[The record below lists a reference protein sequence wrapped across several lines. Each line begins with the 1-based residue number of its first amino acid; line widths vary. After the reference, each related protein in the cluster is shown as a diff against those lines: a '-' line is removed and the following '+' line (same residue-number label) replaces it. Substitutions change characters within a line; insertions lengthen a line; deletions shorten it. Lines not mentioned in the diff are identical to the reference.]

1 MFPKVAYFAIDSY
14 PLFHIML
21 YKNSMKFIIQHI
33 SMKFIIQHII
43 HASKYTVLVHRPF
56 STTVQQITKDVTL
69 RSIVRESDFPPL

>member
-33 SMKFIIQHII
+33 I
-43 HASKYTVLVHRPF
+43 HASEYTVLVHRPF